1 MNTLRTYML
10 LLALGTLTPGFSQS
24 VLGTWK
30 TIDDATGDAKAYVE
44 LYQENGKLYGK
55 ITKLLEEGR
64 EDAICI
70 KCKGAL
76 KDKPVVG
83 IKVIDGFEPT
93 SDGEY
98 KGSKLLDPEQGKTY
112 KGKVWLDP
120 DNPNQLKVRGY
131 IAFLYRTQTWHRTE

>member
-1 MNTLRTYML
+1 MNTFRSFFLII
-10 LLALGTLTPGFSQS
+10 TLFAINQCFSQS

-30 TIDDATGDAKAYVE
+30 TIDDATGAAKAYVN
-44 LYQENGKLYGK
+44 LYEENGKLYGK

-64 EDAICI
+64 EGAICI
-70 KCKGAL
+70 KCKGEL
-76 KDKPVVG
+76 KDQPVVG
-83 IKVIDGFEPT
+83 IKIIDGFEPT

-112 KGKVWLDP
+112 RGKIWLDP